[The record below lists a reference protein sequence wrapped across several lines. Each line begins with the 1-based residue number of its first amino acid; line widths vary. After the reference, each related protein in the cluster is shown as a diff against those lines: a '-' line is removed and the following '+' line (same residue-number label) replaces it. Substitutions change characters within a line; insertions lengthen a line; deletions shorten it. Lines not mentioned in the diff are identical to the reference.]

1 MDYLRDMKR
10 KRLDDILIERS
21 IAEDRQDAFVIVTE
35 GRVFVEGQKAVSG
48 SQIIGDATDIKIRE
62 DRKFVG
68 RGAYKLEAALLQFK
82 VSPREKICLDI
93 GAATGGFTEV
103 LLNHGAKKVY
113 AVDTAKGKLALK
125 IRDDPCVIVMEGTD
139 IRALKK
145 LPDRA
150 ELVTIDVSLIPLRE
164 ILPHA
169 KRFLADTGEV
179 VALLKPQYETRD
191 PKVLRRGIVKNAR
204 DRRKIFEGMLRAA
217 RDSGWDVRDWMES
230 PIRGSKGNVEYLL
243 YLRAV

>member
-1 MDYLRDMKR
+1 MDFVRDMKR

-48 SQIIGDATDIKIRE
+48 SQIVGEESAIDVRPDK
-62 DRKFVG
+62 KYVG
-68 RGAYKLEAALLQFK
+68 RGAYKLEAALTHFALD
-82 VSPREKICLDI
+82 PREKICLDI

-125 IRDDPCVIVMEGTD
+125 IRDDPRVIVMEGTD

-169 KRFLADTGEV
+169 KRFLARGGVV
-179 VALLKPQYETRD
+179 VALLKPQYEPRD
-191 PKVLRRGIVKNAR
+191 PKPLPHGEKKNTR
-204 DRRKIFEGMLRAA
+204 DRKTILDGFLRFAH
-217 RDSGWDVRDWMES
+217 DSGWDVRDYIES
-230 PIRGSKGNVEYLL
+230 PIRGSEGNVEYLIF
-243 YLRAV
+243 LRIE

>member
-1 MDYLRDMKR
+1 MKR
-10 KRLDDILIERS
+10 KRLDDILIARG

-35 GRVFVEGQKAVSG
+35 GRVFVAGQKAVSG
-48 SQIIGDATDIKIRE
+48 SQSVEDGVDIKIRE
-62 DRKFVG
+62 DRRFVG
-68 RGAYKLEAALLQFK
+68 RGAYKLEAALKQFK
-82 VSPREKICLDI
+82 ASTRGKICLDI

-113 AVDTAKGKLALK
+113 AVDTAKGKIALK
-125 IRDDPCVIVMEGTD
+125 IREDPRVVVMEGND

-169 KRFLADTGEV
+169 KRFLADTGEM

-204 DRRKIFEGMLRAA
+204 DRRKIFEGFLRAA

-230 PIRGSKGNVEYLL
+230 PIRGSEGNVEYLL
-243 YLRAV
+243 HLRAV